1 MDHRFEHFFKS
12 TKLDDIDNQ
21 SSLLQTQQFY
31 IHNGVEEYLVVEDN
45 VIKRIAAKHSNIK
58 LCEYTVDFFNVK
70 YARYYEFRNK
80 DNRIV
85 PVICAMNEQNIDIFG
100 INDPFQ
106 HSIKFPFF
114 VKKYFF
120 IKACIIVVREDFVP
134 VVDATVPRLFSI
146 NEPKPRYIP
155 LVLNYQQKKIIND
168 IDHFICETMNFNI
181 EEVDYESNMLLCSTN
196 EGLLLLHTSEFYGS
210 DDEMEHRK
218 YNTVT
223 EANTEESLFKLPDS
237 SSITGGLGNSSD
249 VEMKPANTCYPHLLT
264 PKRGDINI
272 STSYNSKISPTT
284 HMTTRSMTKTRKNT
298 ESTLPLPIINTIEN
312 TPQFGLASTSLSYHN
327 RYENADSSRNISGV
341 NLQSHKLIS
350 KNIHKP
356 DKGAS
361 FISKVKSDR
370 SKSHCEASFIEIN
383 KSLRATALD
392 YDTEHDVRKKAF
404 DDMDKLGDIFTNER
418 SVKRSRLSE
427 NNDGNNKT
435 KESVRFTDVPTIASI
450 SNRSNSISIGHHNY
464 SYYVKLSRTD
474 TNTVDGLN
482 ETLADVLSCEGE
494 GYKITVIASFN
505 NSFNNFLTKKKIPK
519 IFSSI
524 DLGGRQYLYLMDKE
538 DSKLAVYEL
547 IHELKSNKEENQ
559 IKIKDIGF
567 LISCIDAVP
576 LLNSNFVALLHTNS
590 KLSIHSGINFIF
602 NIQLNTIFKDINEDI
617 KESYQFLASRRKGF
631 IFKNDTNNTAYS
643 VIMDF
648 NLPRKLFEC
657 VATIC
662 EFSKDDGI
670 IFFSTYLHSTHLLKD
685 LVFHSCVQMLPC
697 LYEFVLYFLSECGF
711 DVDFY
716 IKSSKIKNDVKE
728 LNIFRFLSNESESN
742 VCFNKMSKAESRSF
756 LNHTPNVN
764 SFLTNIS
771 FNMTHDANSTDQSK
785 VLSSTPNRS
794 NNSLF
799 AEFLRKSTPS
809 RLSGNKSLANFS
821 IHSGVIT
828 KEPTSS
834 TPFRDAEGNLSA
846 LALTPILSY
855 KNENCK
861 IDNDTT
867 GRLQQIF
874 TALHVFYERSRINR
888 NNEILCKVIGEP
900 LYAFAL
906 YCGLQE
912 YIQTYEQDFSVFI
925 ENKQILQNSLIS
937 IGSGVFDKESIAKN
951 LSLSC
956 SFRRL
961 RNKMLKLQCI
971 EDEHSMFVAVPPQY
985 LLIYG
990 MLIKKINKVKH
1001 IQMVFGNKWEHVLM
1015 IHDKYLFL
1023 RLFSGISNHLV
1034 RAKAIFL
1041 ELGLNPNHALEL
1053 QLSSYPVF
1061 NKILMNYSS
1070 LNLQRIT
1077 LKPLFEFLS
1086 ESNFR
1091 DFLLHR
1097 FPEDIRYQNV
1107 LNMLDTSKPVLIQVR
1122 TISTMSD
1129 ADIREYQEDFLTIAM
1144 CKYYTKP
1151 FGKAIIKFRT
1161 VVPDIYNT
1169 FTVDNICVSGKVLP
1183 MWTTIDTVNNEANRP
1198 YTEWG
1203 DFYNGTARG
1212 LEILSADSLN
1222 LSSEFLTSVINNQN
1236 QKNMHAA
1243 AGLVYGLGLNGHIN
1257 RLNKFVCHEMLTRGD
1272 KFFSIALLLG
1282 LGASNIGSADQ
1293 ELFKIMASHLK
1304 FLMPPTQLELT
1315 IDSTIQASAAIG
1327 LGLLFCGRETQEL
1340 TDKFLKQMCKEN
1352 YVESD
1357 MISQRYS
1364 FSLACG
1370 FAVGLINLGKGNYK
1384 NSLSL
1389 PISDAKPSIAHR
1401 LLNMLNGGAKEI
1413 DNNRQVDKFDD
1424 YFNLS
1429 SVPVGARK
1437 RLEKSSQSTTNHVR
1451 ELPNCNIH
1459 LTAHPAAVALGLV
1472 YLDSNIEWLD
1482 KALRIPESFY
1492 ELKNIKP
1499 DVIMTRTIA
1508 RLLIGF
1514 RNVKPTKEWVEE
1526 QIPLSIRERFSE
1538 IPDLANHNNRND
1550 SDENIVYVHAYFYI
1564 YCGALFVQGLKFAS
1578 TWDERVIKSCEH
1590 ILPHLEHE
1598 NLSDYENNYM
1608 GEYTN
1613 LNLRMFYRMIVLSV
1627 MAMVKAGSG
1636 DVNIIRLARHMK
1648 AACETEKI
1656 QPNHANFQHSMC
1668 NMALGMVMLGGS
1680 RYCLGD
1686 SPLSIAA
1693 LFMAF
1698 YPVFPKH
1705 IYENRLYLQPLRFM
1719 WTIATEPRIVTFY
1732 DIQTKKYVS
1741 LEYFVCLRDGV
1752 TKKMTSPSHLP
1763 TISLIKNF
1771 YINSTEYIFHEALQL
1786 PDKINREELKEL
1798 LTKFHNRIPVSK
1810 VSILESSQ
1818 QQNKMYLSAIN
1829 NIDEKTINVRME
1841 ETLKDSA
1848 SFKMTEFEESET
1860 LKMKDYL
1867 IPTTK
1872 PYCTNLF
1879 LKEPIFPKKAKS
1891 DGEARHFV
1899 DYKRVLC
1906 KGGKGGNG
1914 MVSFFKGY
1922 RVPFGGPDGG
1932 DGGNGGHVIFKASK
1946 MTKDLSKLGSVI
1958 TANNGEYGMGR
1969 SCHGKSAK
1977 HKIINV
1983 PINTV
1988 ISKPATEENCKG
2000 EVIAELVKDEE
2011 IFIAA
2016 RGGAGGHGNQFYVSN
2031 EVRKPIK
2038 AEAGGVGEEITY
2050 DVEMG
2055 VMAFGGFV
2063 GFPNVGKSTLLRSIS
2078 RAKPKVASYPFTTL
2092 KPHIGIVEYDDYIQI
2107 PIADIPGLIEG
2118 AHLDYGLGSSFLRH
2132 ISKCYCLIYVI
2143 DISLGDYQSQ
2153 FNILKNE
2160 LNMYKEGLSDKPS
2173 LIVLSKMDLARNLN
2187 TQSIESQF
2195 NNIKVF
2201 PISSKSML
2209 GLKEFLIHVR
2219 ELYDF
2224 YNKDVYI

>member
-1 MDHRFEHFFKS
+1 MDRRFEHFFKS
-12 TKLDDIDNQ
+12 TKLDTTADQ
-21 SSLLQTQQFY
+21 AHLLESQQFY
-31 IHNGVEEYLVVEDN
+31 IHNGVEEYLVVENN
-45 VIKRIAAKHSNIK
+45 VIKRIAAKHNNIK

-70 YARYYEFRNK
+70 YARYYEFKNK

-155 LVLNYQQKKIIND
+155 LVLNYQMKNIFND
-168 IDHFICETMNFNI
+168 IDHFICETMDFNI
-181 EEVDYESNMLLCSTN
+181 EDVDYESNMLLCSTN
-196 EGLLLLHTSEFYGS
+196 EGLLLLHTSEFHGT
-210 DDEMEHRK
+210 DEEGDGQK
-218 YNTVT
+218 YNIVGETT
-223 EANTEESLFKLPDS
+223 TEESLFKLPGNPS
-237 SSITGGLGNSSD
+237 SACSLANSLD
-249 VEMKPANTCYPHLLT
+249 VEMKPANACYSHMLT
-264 PKRGDINI
+264 PKRGGFNM
-272 STSYNSKISPTT
+272 STSYSSKVSLSA
-284 HMTTRSMTKTRKNT
+284 HMTTRSMAKAQKNA
-298 ESTLPLPIINTIEN
+298 ESTLPLPIINAIEN
-312 TPQFGLASTSLSYHN
+312 TPQFGLASTSVTYQS
-327 RYENADSSRNISGV
+327 RFENADTSRNMSGI
-341 NLQSHKLIS
+341 NLQAHKLFSKHIS
-350 KNIHKP
+350 KS
-356 DKGAS
+356 DKGGS
-361 FISKVKSDR
+361 FISRVKNER
-370 SKSHCEASFIEIN
+370 SRNPSEASFIEIN

-392 YDTEHDVRKKAF
+392 QDIDNDVKKKTSNEVNKSTNYFNTEV
-404 DDMDKLGDIFTNER
+404 
-418 SVKRSRLSE
+418 SVKRSKLSE
-427 NNDGNNKT
+427 NNEGNNKT
-435 KESVRFTDVPTIASI
+435 RESVRFTDLPTSTSVENRTSNI
-450 SNRSNSISIGHHNY
+450 SLNHHNY

-494 GYKITVIASFN
+494 GYKITVIASFAN
-505 NSFNNFLTKKKIPK
+505 NSNNFLSTKKVPK

-538 DSKLAVYEL
+538 NSKLAVYEL
-547 IHELKSNKEENQ
+547 IHVIKGEKEENQ
-559 IKIKDIGF
+559 INIKDIGF
-567 LISCIDAVP
+567 LINCFDAVP
-576 LLNSNFVALLHTNS
+576 LLNSNFVALLQNTT

-602 NIQLNTIFKDINEDI
+602 NIQLSILFDDVSEDI
-617 KESYQFLASRRKGF
+617 KQPCQFLAPRRKGF
-631 IFKNDTNNTAYS
+631 ILKNNANNTTYS

-670 IFFSTYLHSTHLLKD
+670 IFFSIYLHSTNLLKD

-711 DVDFY
+711 DVEFY
-716 IKSSKIKNDVKE
+716 IKTSKIKNDIKE
-728 LNIFRFLSNESESN
+728 LNVFWSLLHKNEAN
-742 VCFNKMSKAESRSF
+742 ICFNKINKTESELSLNRTPRKSSF
-756 LNHTPNVN
+756 L
-764 SFLTNIS
+764 SNIS
-771 FNMTHDANSTDQSK
+771 FNMTHESNSTDRSK
-785 VLSSTPNRS
+785 ILSSTPNRS
-794 NNSLF
+794 GNSLF
-799 AEFLRKSTPS
+799 AEFLRKSTPTK
-809 RLSGNKSLANFS
+809 LSGNNSLINFS
-821 IHSGVIT
+821 VHSGVLS

-834 TPFRDAEGNLSA
+834 TPFRETENNLSA

-855 KNENCK
+855 KNEK
-861 IDNDTT
+861 YKVDNDTT
-867 GRLQQIF
+867 SRLQRIF

-912 YIQTYEQDFSVFI
+912 YIHTYEQDFSVFI

-937 IGSGVFDKESIAKN
+937 TGTGVFDKDSISKN
-951 LSLSC
+951 LPLSC

-961 RNKMLKLQCI
+961 RSKMLKLRCI

-1001 IQMVFGNKWEHVLM
+1001 IQMVFGNRWEQVLM
-1015 IHDKYLFL
+1015 IPDKHLFL
-1023 RLFSGISNHLV
+1023 RLFSGISNYLV

-1070 LNLQRIT
+1070 LYLQRIT

-1129 ADIREYQEDFLTIAM
+1129 SDIREYQEDFLTIAM

-1151 FGKAIIKFRT
+1151 FGKAIVKFRT

-1212 LEILSADSLN
+1212 LEILSADSLH

-1257 RLNKFVCHEMLTRGD
+1257 RLNQFVCHEMLTRGD

-1282 LGASNIGSADQ
+1282 FGASNIGSADQ
-1293 ELFKIMASHLK
+1293 GLFKIMASHLK

-1315 IDSTIQASAAIG
+1315 IDSTIQASAAVG

-1340 TDKFLKQMCKEN
+1340 TDKFLKQMCREN

-1370 FAVGLINLGKGNYK
+1370 FAVGLINLGKGNHK

-1413 DNNRQVDKFDD
+1413 DNSRQVDKFDD
-1424 YFNLS
+1424 YFNMS
-1429 SVPVGARK
+1429 SVPVGTRK

-1514 RNVKPTKEWVEE
+1514 RNVKPTKEWAEK
-1526 QIPLSIRERFSE
+1526 QIPISIRQKFKD
-1538 IPDLANHNNRND
+1538 ITDLSKRGEE
-1550 SDENIVYVHAYFYI
+1550 DEDIVYVHAYFYI

-1590 ILPHLEHE
+1590 ILPYLEHE
-1598 NLSDYENNYM
+1598 NLRDYESNYM
-1608 GEYTN
+1608 GVYTN
-1613 LNLRMFYRMIVLSV
+1613 LNLRMFYRMIILSV

-1686 SPLSIAA
+1686 SPLAIAS

-1719 WTIATEPRIVTFY
+1719 WTIATEPRMVTFY

-1741 LEYFVCLRDGV
+1741 LEYFICLRDGV
-1752 TKKMTSPSHLP
+1752 TKKMMSPSHLP

-1771 YINSTEYIFHEALQL
+1771 YISSTEYIFHEALQL

-1798 LTKFHNRIPVSK
+1798 LTKFHNRIPVSRI
-1810 VSILESSQ
+1810 SILESSQ
-1818 QQNKMYLSAIN
+1818 QQNKMYSSVIN
-1829 NIDEKTINVRME
+1829 NIDEKALDIRMNETIR
-1841 ETLKDSA
+1841 DST
-1848 SFKMTEFEESET
+1848 SFKMTEFEKNEII
-1860 LKMKDYL
+1860 KMKDFMVL
-1867 IPTTK
+1867 STK
-1872 PYCTNLF
+1872 QFSSNLF
-1879 LKEPIFPKKAKS
+1879 LKEPIFPKKPKS
-1891 DGEARHFV
+1891 DGEALSFV

-1906 KGGKGGNG
+1906 KGGRGGNG

-1946 MTKDLSKLGSVI
+1946 KTKDLSKLKGI
-1958 TANNGEYGMGR
+1958 YKAGHGEYGMGK
-1969 SCHGKSAK
+1969 SCHGKNAE
-1977 HKIINV
+1977 HRIIHV
-1983 PINTV
+1983 PLNTIICKPAIEG
-1988 ISKPATEENCKG
+1988 ISKKEIIK
-2000 EVIAELVKDEE
+2000 ELINDEE
-2011 IFIAA
+2011 IFLAA

-2038 AEAGGVGEEITY
+2038 AEIGGMGEEIMY

-2092 KPHIGIVEYDDYIQI
+2092 KPHIGIVEYDDFTQI
-2107 PIADIPGLIEG
+2107 SIADIPGLIEG
-2118 AHLDYGLGSSFLRH
+2118 AHMDYGLGSSFLQH
-2132 ISKCYCLIYVI
+2132 IKRCYCLIYVI
-2143 DISLGDYQSQ
+2143 DVSLGNYESQ
-2153 FNILKNE
+2153 FEILKNE
-2160 LNMYKEGLSDKPS
+2160 LNMYKKGLTDKPS
-2173 LIVLSKMDLARNLN
+2173 LIILSKMDLLQGLN
-2187 TQSIESQF
+2187 IQSIQKQF
-2195 NNIKVF
+2195 NNIRVF
-2201 PISSKSML
+2201 PISSRNML
-2209 GLKEFLIHVR
+2209 GLKEFLVYVR

-2224 YNKDVYI
+2224 YNNDTCI